1 MKVGIIGLGV
11 VGSAVANGLRK
22 IGNEVVSHDIKLNT
36 KIEIL
41 LDTLVI
47 FVCVPTPSNSDGS
60 CNTDIVEEILN
71 DLNKLN
77 YQGVVAIKSTVVP
90 GTTEMFSQAYKSLNL
105 CFVPEFLRER
115 CAEIDFVENHDLCV
129 IGAKDKSTFELIKKI
144 HGNLPNN
151 FVMLTRTEAEL
162 VKYFNNV
169 YNSTLITFANSFY
182 EICQKLS
189 ADYTNVKNAAVLREH
204 INDQYLDCNNN
215 FRGFG
220 GVCLPKDTKALS
232 HLSKNL
238 EIDNNFFQTLM
249 DINNKLKITV
259 YEGMRDE

>member
-1 MKVGIIGLGV
+1 MF
-11 VGSAVANGLRK
+11 RD
-22 IGNEVVSHDIKLNT
+22 H
-36 KIEIL
+36 IEL
-41 LDTLVI
+41 
-47 FVCVPTPSNSDGS
+47 S
-60 CNTDIVEEILN
+60 
-71 DLNKLN
+71 
-77 YQGVVAIKSTVVP
+77 
-90 GTTEMFSQAYKSLNL
+90 
-105 CFVPEFLRER
+105 
-115 CAEIDFVENHDLCV
+115 
-129 IGAKDKSTFELIKKI
+129 
-144 HGNLPNN
+144 
-151 FVMLTRTEAEL
+151 RTEAEL